1 MTTTVSMESGGVPLM
16 SDYDGGEAGG
26 PAESGIKND
35 FAYHNNVAGMDKH
48 IRMGFLR
55 KVYGLLAAQLTITTM
70 IAAACLFTPAIKVE
84 QSMYSMYVLS
94 CSKL

>member
-1 MTTTVSMESGGVPLM
+1 M
-16 SDYDGGEAGG
+16 SDYNGGETGG
-26 PAESGIKND
+26 TAESSTINND
-35 FAYHNNVAGMDKH
+35 SAYHNVAGVGKY

-84 QSMYSMYVLS
+84 QSMNCLVLNS
-94 CSKL
+94 EF

>member
-84 QSMYSMYVLS
+84 QSMYYCL
-94 CSKL
+94 CSKF

>member
-26 PAESGIKND
+26 ESVKND

-70 IAAACLFTPAIKVE
+70 IAAACLFTPAIKVH
-84 QSMYSMYVLS
+84 SY
-94 CSKL
+94 C